1 MFPSQNMENP
11 QGKKKLKKD
20 SDTPMYGCITPSC
33 RIFLLLLF
41 VNVYIFWLEKLG
53 HE

>member
-20 SDTPMYGCITPSC
+20 SEYDVWMYYAI
-33 RIFLLLLF
+33 L
-41 VNVYIFWLEKLG
+41 
-53 HE
+53 